1 MSRELVVVLL
11 TLVAMPSLAGTP
23 PVSQGSF
30 VAAVQLIM
38 PAVVGIG
45 VDQREARGL
54 GFASEGSSEPV
65 RKYYQPDAERFRQ
78 QAKPQWSQKDDP
90 ITADQIAVHGSGFF
104 ATPEGLVLTARHV
117 VAEMR
122 RVYVLTHD
130 NRVFRATVVAQD
142 EANDLA
148 LLRVEGGTSRFA
160 TIALGDSDA
169 LSIAEP
175 VFAVGSPFGFNFSVT
190 SGIVSAKDRVFGEVR
205 GLIQTD
211 AAVNPG
217 NSGGPLLNSTG
228 EVIGINH
235 AIASV
240 SPNES
245 VGWFIGLGFA
255 IPINPAKALLN
266 RRDTS
271 LDATLRVGPEGELVV
286 AGVEAGGAA
295 ARAGLA
301 VGDVIIAV
309 DGREF
314 GSVED
319 LEQFVKAKGA
329 KQTVSARILRGGRRY
344 DVSIT
349 LGDGKR

>member
-1 MSRELVVVLL
+1 MSQKLVVALL
-11 TLVAMPSLAGTP
+11 ALIAVSSLAGTP
-23 PVSQGSF
+23 PTSQGSF
-30 VAAVQLIM
+30 VIVVQRIM

-45 VDQREARGL
+45 IDEHEARGL
-54 GFASEGSSEPV
+54 GFASGSSPEPV

-78 QAKPQWSQKDDP
+78 QAKPQWSPQDDP
-90 ITADQIAVHGSGFF
+90 ITADQIAVEGSGFF

-117 VAEMR
+117 IAEMR

-130 NRVFRATVVAQD
+130 NRVFRATVIGQD

-148 LLRVEGGTSRFA
+148 LLRLEAGTNRFT

-175 VFAVGSPFGFNFSVT
+175 VIAVGSPFGFNFSVT
-190 SGIVSAKDRVFGEVR
+190 SGIVSAKDRVVDEVR

-217 NSGGPLLNSTG
+217 NSGGPLLNGAG

-235 AIASV
+235 AIRTAAPDV
-240 SPNES
+240 
-245 VGWFIGLGFA
+245 VGFIGLGFA

-266 RRDTS
+266 RRDAS
-271 LDATLRVGPEGELVV
+271 LGATLGVGPAGELVV
-286 AGVEAGGAA
+286 AGIEAGGAA
-295 ARAGLA
+295 AKAGLA
-301 VGDVIIAV
+301 PGDVIVAL

-314 GSVED
+314 GSVEN
-319 LEQFVKAKGA
+319 LEQYVTAKGA
-329 KQTVSARILRGGRRY
+329 NHTVSARILRGDQRR

-349 LGDGKR
+349 LEDAKR